1 MVPILTTEQRRESLA
16 KGLRIRSR
24 RASYRAA
31 LKDGSMNPRHI
42 FELANGGDSAALNMR
57 VRALISAMPGYG
69 KKRTALLMHRLC
81 ISENRRVGGLGD
93 RQREAL
99 LTALVKE

>member
-1 MVPILTTEQRRESLA
+1 MVPILTAEQRRESLA
-16 KGLRIRSR
+16 KGLQIRSR

-31 LKDGSMNPRHI
+31 LKDGSMNPRRI
-42 FELANGGDSAALNMR
+42 FELADGGDSAVLNMR
-57 VRALISAMPGYG
+57 VRALVSAMPGYG

-81 ISENRRVGGLGD
+81 ISENRRVGGLGN

-99 LTALVKE
+99 LAALVRE